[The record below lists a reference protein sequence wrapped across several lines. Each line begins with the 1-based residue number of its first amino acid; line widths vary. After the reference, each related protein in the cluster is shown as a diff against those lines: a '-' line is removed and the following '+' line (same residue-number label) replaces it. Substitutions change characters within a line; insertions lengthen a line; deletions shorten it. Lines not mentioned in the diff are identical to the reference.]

1 MPTTILLVD
10 DHPVF
15 RKGLRI
21 LFEDEQ
27 DIKVIGEAGDG
38 QEAIDR
44 VRDLSPDVVVMD
56 INMPNFNGIEA
67 TRQIVSDFPDT
78 KIIALSIHSGKRFIE
93 DMLSAGAVGYILK
106 ECAPEELV
114 NGVRSVMRDEI
125 YLSPSVTGIVVSEF
139 VTTQPTAKATG
150 DHDWGAAD
158 EKTPI
163 IRTKLHRPLIP
174 EEHVHRPRLLEQL
187 EEGRQRKL
195 TLISAPAGYGKSIL
209 LSCWLE
215 NSDCPNAWFSV
226 DETDNNLRQF
236 LIYFLTA
243 IRTMF
248 PDAVEKTLA
257 LANSVNLPPLKVLA
271 ANLLNELNLIDQD
284 YILAVD
290 DIHLIQKKQVYDL
303 LTELLRHPLQH
314 MHLVL
319 SGRRD
324 PFLPIPSLRSRGLVT
339 EIRLQDLCFNTAET
353 KAYLEQVLG
362 DQIEDAIAAK
372 WTEKT
377 EGWITALHLAALLM
391 HHRGDASGML
401 SEMPSGLQYVTEY
414 LFSEIFERQSPE
426 IRHYLLS
433 TSILNRF
440 CAPLCDV
447 VCRPD
452 VDSRQ
457 ADISSRDFI
466 NLLKKENLFII
477 NLDAENRWFRYHHL
491 FQQLLQNQLN
501 RYHDS
506 KEIAALH
513 SRASEWF
520 ESQGLI
526 DEAIRHALAA
536 GNSIG
541 AAEIIERHRHAEL
554 DQDRWYV
561 VERWLAM
568 LPDEIK
574 QQRPGLLLTHL
585 FILADQY
592 RLLDMPPIIERVES
606 LLADE
611 TTDEELV
618 GELNYHQG
626 TVLVWVHC
634 DGERARKRLEAA
646 RKRLPEK
653 RGMMNGRLECYLGMA
668 CQMMGE
674 GELAIESLEE
684 KIREIDSQEDAF
696 SANLIRG
703 VAFIHLLSGHLD
715 RAVRAT
721 QRLTAVAAKSD
732 LEGLEAMSHY
742 MLANARLRSY
752 DLKGALQGFLF
763 ATEKRNIVNR
773 RIAVDAM
780 AGLVLTYQAMQHKDE
795 TVNALKQL
803 LEFFQE
809 TDDPQGVVLAES
821 CQARLSLLLGDLKP
835 AIRWARS
842 FDAEP
847 HVAGTLF
854 WLEIPLITQARVLIA
869 AGTDEDL
876 GKALELLGVLRQQVE
891 TPNFTCQT
899 IEIMVLQSM
908 ALEKLGNAN
917 EALTVLEEVVA
928 LAEPRGWVHPFVELG
943 SPMADLLKRLMSKN
957 IDVDYI
963 EKLLAAF
970 SDDKPEPV
978 SDASDHE
985 GPSPHHP
992 PSLSVT
998 SSSRSKPLVEPLTN
1012 RELDILD
1019 LLAQRLQNKEIA
1031 DKLFISTE
1039 TVKSHLNNIYQKL
1052 NVSNRRDAVEKAK
1065 TLGIYSRE
1073 V

>member
-15 RKGLRI
+15 RKGLR
-21 LFEDEQ
+21 LLLEEEQ
-27 DIKVIGEAGDG
+27 DFKVVGEAGDG

-44 VRDLSPDVVVMD
+44 VREFSPDVIIMD
-56 INMPNFNGIEA
+56 INMPNFNGIDA
-67 TRQIVSDFPDT
+67 TREIVADFPET
-78 KIIALSIHSGKRFIE
+78 KIVTLSIHSGKRFIE

-114 NGVRSVMRDEI
+114 KGVRSVMRHEI
-125 YLSPSVTGIVVSEF
+125 YLSPSVTEIIVSEF
-139 VTTQPTAKATG
+139 VTPRPITEDTG
-150 DHDWGAAD
+150 DYAGWTAD
-158 EKTPI
+158 ETIPI
-163 IRTKLHRPLIP
+163 IRTKLHPPPIP
-174 EEHVHRPRLLEQL
+174 ENHVHRPQLLKQL
-187 EEGRQRKL
+187 ENGRQNQL
-195 TLISAPAGYGKSIL
+195 TLVSAPAGYGKSIL

-226 DETDNNLRQF
+226 DESDNNLRQF

-257 LANSVNLPPLKVLA
+257 LANSANLPPMKVLA
-271 ANLLNELNLIDQD
+271 ANLLNELSQIDQD

-290 DIHLIQKKQVYDL
+290 DIHLIQEKQVYDL
-303 LTELLRHPLQH
+303 LTKLLQYAPQR

-319 SGRRD
+319 IGRRD
-324 PFLPIPSLRSRGLVT
+324 PFLPISSLRAQGLLT
-339 EIRLQDLCFNTAET
+339 EIRLQDLSFSTAET
-353 KAYLEQVLG
+353 RGYLNQMLG
-362 DQIEDAIAAK
+362 EQIEDATAAE
-372 WTEKT
+372 WAEKT
-377 EGWITALHLAALLM
+377 EGWIAGLHLAALSM
-391 HHRGDASGML
+391 RHRGDAASMPP
-401 SEMPSGLQYVTEY
+401 EMPGGVQYVTEY
-414 LFSEIFERQSPE
+414 LFNEVFAHQALGV
-426 IRHYLLS
+426 RHYLLI
-433 TSILNRF
+433 TSILDRF

-447 VCRPD
+447 VCRSD
-452 VDSRQ
+452 VESGQ
-457 ADISSRDFI
+457 ADISSWDFI

-477 NLDAENRWFRYHHL
+477 NLDFENRWFRYHHL

-541 AAEIIERHRHAEL
+541 AAEIVERHRHAEL

-611 TTDEELV
+611 TADEELV
-618 GELNYHQG
+618 GELNFHQG

-732 LEGLEAMSHY
+732 LDGLEAMSHY

-752 DLKGALQGFLF
+752 DLKEALQGFLF

-795 TVNALKQL
+795 AANALKQL

-854 WLEIPLITQARVLIA
+854 WLEIPLITQARVLVA

-908 ALEKLGNAN
+908 ALEKIGNAN

-943 SPMADLLKRLMSKN
+943 SPMADLLKRLLKQN
-957 IDVDYI
+957 IAVDYI
-963 EKLLAAF
+963 GKLLAAF
-970 SDDKPEPV
+970 GEDETGSPSLPV
-978 SDASDHE
+978 PLS
-985 GPSPHHP
+985 PSPQV
-992 PSLSVT
+992 SLSP
-998 SSSRSKPLVEPLTN
+998 SHPIPQPLVEPLTN

-1031 DKLFISTE
+1031 DKLFISPE
-1039 TVKSHLNNIYQKL
+1039 TVKTHLNNIYQKL
-1052 NVSNRRDAVEKAK
+1052 SVTNRRNAVEKAK
-1065 TLGIYSRE
+1065 KLVIL
-1073 V
+1073 